1 MVISRHGK
9 SRRAISP
16 VLATVLLIAITL
28 IASTAIAGFVFGLF
42 GTFTSTA
49 QVSAGTV
56 SCSGTPEICV
66 VPLQNS
72 GSGNTAIT
80 GVCNLAFAGGPYVG
94 AAVMTSG
101 NLDAGSNGL
110 VSCTAP
116 GSSHAAA
123 GSEITGSITL
133 GNGAYVLFAGTAA

>member
-1 MVISRHGK
+1 MDINRKRRRK
-9 SRRAISP
+9 SISP
-16 VLATVLLIAITL
+16 VLATVLLISITL

-56 SCSGTPEICV
+56 ACSGTPEVCV
-66 VPLQNS
+66 VPLQNT
-72 GSGNTAIT
+72 GSGNAAIT

-94 AAVMTSG
+94 TAVMTTG
-101 NLDAGSNGL
+101 NLRAGNNG
-110 VSCTAP
+110 VVRCTAP
-116 GSSHAAA
+116 GSSHAVA
-123 GSEITGSITL
+123 GTEVTGSISL

>member
-1 MVISRHGK
+1 METSRRRK
-9 SRRAISP
+9 NRRAISP
-16 VLATVLLIAITL
+16 VLATVHLIAITL

-56 SCSGTPEICV
+56 SCSGTPEVCV
-66 VPLQNS
+66 VPLQNT

-94 AAVMTSG
+94 TAVLTGS
-101 NLDAGSNGL
+101 LQAGGGGL

-116 GSSHAAA
+116 GSAHAAA
-123 GSEITGSITL
+123 GSEVTGSITL